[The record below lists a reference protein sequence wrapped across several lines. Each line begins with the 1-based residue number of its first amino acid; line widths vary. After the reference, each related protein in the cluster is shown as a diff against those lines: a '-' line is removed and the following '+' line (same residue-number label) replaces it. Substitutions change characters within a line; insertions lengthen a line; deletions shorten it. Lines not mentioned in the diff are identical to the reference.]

1 MVNPIT
7 KKREYSKRFAED
19 GKQKFEAVV
28 LPQVLI
34 GAVLQLAHEGL
45 GHNGSPRTYA
55 LIKRYYYWKGLKAMG
70 KKHVQ
75 TCKLFQENNKHVV
88 KYSKINFEA
97 EPAPM
102 RFISMDLFGEFHPPS
117 SKGNRYALT
126 VICMF
131 TGDTFCIPIPNKM
144 AKTVLKAYMD
154 NVYCQFGGSIK
165 ILSDNETE
173 FKNKLME
180 EVSKELGVEYKIY
193 SPPYRP
199 QSNGRIESFYYFLKA
214 CIAKHIAPQLEW
226 DDTVPLACAAYNFLP
241 NEHSR
246 ESPFF
251 LMFGRDP
258 LLSLTK
264 LFKPKI
270 RYLGNDENI
279 LSLEALKNMY
289 QLVVTNLKYAREK
302 RQANTHVE
310 SKLKEGDL
318 VLVKDHT
325 AKPFQPRLKGNFRVI
340 TQKGN
345 QVEVRPLHGGETSK
359 FHITG
364 IKKVL
369 LADQAIAQLP
379 DYNQLGRLTK
389 LRLNPK
395 DIPDLGWDPQATLNK
410 DPGDV

>member
-1 MVNPIT
+1 M
-7 KKREYSKRFAED
+7 ED
-19 GKQKFEAVV
+19 GKQKFEAIV

-34 GAVLQLAHEGL
+34 GTVLQLAHEGL

-55 LIKRYYYWKGLKAMG
+55 LIKRYYCWKGLKAMV

-75 TCKLFQENNKHVV
+75 TCKLCQEHNKHVV

-102 RFISMDLFGEFHPPS
+102 RFISMDLIGEFHPPS

-131 TGDTFCIPIPNKM
+131 TGYTFCIPIPNKM

-165 ILSDNETE
+165 ILSDNGTE

-180 EVSKELGVEYKIY
+180 EVSKELGVRYKIY

-199 QSNGRIESFYYFLKA
+199 QSNGRIESFHYFLKV
-214 CIAKHIAPQLEW
+214 CIAKHMAPQLEW
-226 DDTVPLACAAYNFLP
+226 DDIVPLACAAYNFLP

-251 LMFGRDP
+251 LMFGRD
-258 LLSLTK
+258 LLLPLTK
-264 LFKPKI
+264 LLKPKI
-270 RYLGNDENI
+270 RHLGNDENI

-289 QLVVTNLKYAREK
+289 QFVVTNLKYAIEK
-302 RQANTHVE
+302 RQPKTHVE
-310 SKLKEGDL
+310 PKLKEGDL

-325 AKPFQPRLKGNFRVI
+325 AKPFQPRFKGNFRVI
-340 TQKGN
+340 AQKGN

-359 FHITG
+359 FYVTD
-364 IKKVL
+364 IKKIL

>member
-1 MVNPIT
+1 M
-7 KKREYSKRFAED
+7 ED

-28 LPQVLI
+28 LPQFLI
-34 GAVLQLAHEGL
+34 GAVLQLAHEEL

-55 LIKRYYYWKGLKAMG
+55 LIKRYYYWKGLKSMV

-75 TCKLFQENNKHVV
+75 TCKLCQEHNKHVV

-102 RFISMDLFGEFHPPS
+102 RFISMDLIGEFHPPS

-131 TGDTFCIPIPNKM
+131 TGYTFCIPIPNKM
-144 AKTVLKAYMD
+144 AKTVLKACMD

-165 ILSDNETE
+165 ILSDNGTE

-180 EVSKELGVEYKIY
+180 EVSEELGVEYKIY
-193 SPPYRP
+193 SSPYRP
-199 QSNGRIESFYYFLKA
+199 QSNGRIESFHYFLKA

-226 DDTVPLACAAYNFLP
+226 DDIVPLACEAYNFLP

-258 LLSLTK
+258 LLPLTK
-264 LFKPKI
+264 LLKPEI

-279 LSLEALKNMY
+279 LSLEALKNMH

-302 RQANTHVE
+302 RQPKIHVE

-318 VLVKDHT
+318 VFVKDHT
-325 AKPFQPRLKGNFRVI
+325 AKPFQPRFKGNFRVI
-340 TQKGN
+340 AQRGN
-345 QVEVRPLHGGETSK
+345 
-359 FHITG
+359 
-364 IKKVL
+364 
-369 LADQAIAQLP
+369 
-379 DYNQLGRLTK
+379 
-389 LRLNPK
+389 
-395 DIPDLGWDPQATLNK
+395 
-410 DPGDV
+410 